1 MNWKPLAIRLVS
13 LLFIMPLQ
21 SHADT
26 VKIDLGK
33 TGEPISKYIY
43 GQFAEH
49 LGKSINGGMWAEM
62 IQDRKFYFP
71 VTDQFDPWGT
81 ATDPKWDTGP
91 YRYLKASPWKVIG
104 PTGSVTM
111 DTQHPFAGTQSAVIH
126 LKGDGVPIGL
136 SEDGLAVTAGQ
147 KYTGRI
153 ILSGD
158 DAAAPI
164 TLRFVADSGE
174 AVSQDIAKISP
185 DFQSYP
191 IEFAAPVSTE
201 NLHIEIT
208 SKGNGTFTIGTV
220 SLMPADNIDGWR
232 RDIVDLL
239 KELDSPVYRWPGGN
253 FVSGYNW
260 RDGIGDRDKRP
271 PRKNPAWKGV
281 EPNDVGIHEF
291 MNLMT
296 IIGSEPY
303 VALNTGL
310 GTAEQAAQEVE
321 YLNGDAAT
329 PMGKLRSD
337 NGHPEPFHVKLFAV
351 GNEMFGDWQLGHM
364 SLDDYVQKHDQVTD
378 AIWKVD
384 PNAQLVAVGNVGP
397 WDETMLA
404 KCADH
409 MTFLSEHIYVKE
421 KTAILEHTAQL
432 ADEIRRVA
440 DAHRKYLKDIP
451 GLPDHHIRIAM
462 DEWNYWYGDYLYGE
476 LGCRYHLKDGLG
488 VARGLHEY
496 FRNSDLFYMAS
507 YAQTCNVLGA
517 IKTTGTAS
525 ELEPTGLVLKL
536 YRNHFGTIPVAVP
549 DQPKNLD
556 VSAAWTDD
564 KKALTV
570 GIVNC
575 TTIPRQITLD
585 TGGAA
590 WSGNVHRWLITGE
603 DPDSFN
609 VPGKPASVA
618 ITEQDVAA
626 TDGNLESPPYSIA
639 VYRLEAR

>member
-1 MNWKPLAIRLVS
+1 MNWKPLVFCCVS
-13 LLFIMPLQ
+13 LVFAFQ
-21 SHADT
+21 NKSAADT
-26 VKIDLGK
+26 VKVDLGK

-49 LGKSINGGMWAEM
+49 LGKSINGGMWSEM

-71 VTDQFDPWGT
+71 VSDQFDPWGI

-91 YRYLKASPWKVIG
+91 YRFLKASPWKVIG
-104 PTGSVTM
+104 P
-111 DTQHPFAGTQSAVIH
+111 AGTVSMDQQHQFTGAQSPVIH
-126 LKGDGVPIGL
+126 AKGDGNPAGI
-136 SEDGLAVTAGQ
+136 SQDGIAVVKDQ
-147 KYTGRI
+147 HYTGRI
-153 ILSGD
+153 VLSGD

-164 TLRFVADSGE
+164 TLRFVADTGE
-174 AVSQDIAKISP
+174 VATQDIPKLTG
-185 DFQSYP
+185 DFQAYP
-191 IEFAAPVSTE
+191 FEFVAPVSTE
-201 NLHIEIT
+201 NLRIEIT
-208 SKGNGTFTIGTV
+208 SKGSGDFAIGAV
-220 SLMPADNIDGWR
+220 SVMPADNINGWR
-232 RDIVDLL
+232 RDVVDLL
-239 KELDSPVYRWPGGN
+239 KELNSPVYRWPGGN

-260 RDGIGDRDKRP
+260 RDGIGERDKRP

-291 MNLMT
+291 MDLMT

-321 YLNGDAAT
+321 YLNGDAST

-337 NGHPEPFHVKLFAV
+337 NGHPEPYHVKLFAV

-364 SLDDYVQKHDQVTD
+364 SLDDYVKKHDQVTD

-384 PNAQLVAVGNVGP
+384 SSASLVAVGNVGP
-397 WDETMLA
+397 WDQTMLA

-409 MTFLSEHIYVKE
+409 MTYLSEHIYVKE
-421 KTAILEHTAQL
+421 KTAVLEHTAQL
-432 ADEIRRVA
+432 SDEIRRVA
-440 DAHRKYLKDIP
+440 DAHRQYLKDIP
-451 GLPDHHIRIAM
+451 GLGDHHIRIAM
-462 DEWNYWYGDYLYGE
+462 DEWNYWYGDYQYGE

-496 FRNSDLFYMAS
+496 FRNSDLFFMAS

-525 ELEPTGLVLKL
+525 ELEATGLVLKL
-536 YRNHFGTIPVAVP
+536 YRNHFGTIPVTVA

-575 TTIPRQITLD
+575 TNIPRQITLD
-585 TGGAA
+585 TGGAG
-590 WSGNVHRWLITGE
+590 WSESMQQWLITGA

-609 VPGKPASVA
+609 EPGKPAAVA
-618 ITEQDVAA
+618 ITEQNVATA
-626 TDGNLESPPYSIA
+626 DGNLDSPPYSIA
-639 VYRLEAR
+639 VYRLEAH

>member
-1 MNWKPLAIRLVS
+1 MNWQRFLFCCVS
-13 LLFIMPLQ
+13 LSFFLQ
-21 SHADT
+21 LNSFADT
-26 VKIDLGK
+26 VKIDIDK

-49 LGKSINGGMWAEM
+49 LGKSINGGMWSEM
-62 IQDRKFYFP
+62 LQDRKFYFP
-71 VTDQFDPWGT
+71 VIDQFDPWGT
-81 ATDPKWDTGP
+81 ATDPMWDTGP
-91 YRYLKASPWKVIG
+91 YRFLKASPWKVIG
-104 PTGSVTM
+104 PAGTVTM
-111 DTQHPFAGTQSAVIH
+111 DQDHPYVGTQSPVIH
-126 LKGDGVPIGL
+126 LQGDGSSMGI
-136 SEDGLAVTAGQ
+136 SQDGMEVAGNLT
-147 KYTGRI
+147 YTGHI
-153 ILSGD
+153 VLSGD
-158 DAAAPI
+158 ETAAPV
-164 TLRFVADSGE
+164 TLRFVSDDGKNATQAID
-174 AVSQDIAKISP
+174 KLTK
-185 DFQSYP
+185 DFRSYP
-191 IEFAAPVSTE
+191 IEFTAPSSTE
-201 NLHIEIT
+201 NLRLEIV
-208 SKGNGTFTIGTV
+208 SSGSGNFEIGTV

-232 RDIVDLL
+232 RDVVDLL
-239 KELDSPVYRWPGGN
+239 KELNSPAYRWPGGN

-260 RDGIGDRDKRP
+260 RDGIGERDKRP

-291 MNLMT
+291 MNLMN

-321 YLNGDAAT
+321 YLNSDGST

-337 NGHPEPFHVKLFAV
+337 NGHPDPYNVKLFAV

-364 SLDDYVQKHDQVTD
+364 SLEDYVKKHDQVTD

-384 PNAQLVAVGNVGP
+384 SKSQLVAVGNVGP

-409 MTFLSEHIYVKE
+409 MNFLSEHIYVKE
-421 KTAILEHTAQL
+421 KTAVIAHAAQL
-432 ADEIRRVA
+432 ADEIHRVA
-440 DAHRKYLKDIP
+440 EAHRKYQDTIP
-451 GLPDHHIRIAM
+451 GLRDHHIRIVM

-476 LGCRYHLKDGLG
+476 LGVRYHLKDGLG
-488 VARGLHEY
+488 VARGLHEF
-496 FRNSDLFYMAS
+496 FRNSDLFFMAN
-507 YAQTCNVLGA
+507 YAQTCNVIGA
-517 IKTTGTAS
+517 IKTSGTAS

-536 YRNHFGTIPVAVP
+536 YRNHFGTIPVTVE
-549 DQPKNLD
+549 DQPKDLD

-585 TGGAA
+585 TGDAA
-590 WSGNVHRWLITGE
+590 WNENSQEWVITGV

-609 VPGKPASVA
+609 EPGKPAAVA
-618 ITEQDVAA
+618 IAEQSA
-626 TDGNLESPPYSIA
+626 TVTNGTLDSPPYSVV
-639 VYRLEAR
+639 VYRLDAK